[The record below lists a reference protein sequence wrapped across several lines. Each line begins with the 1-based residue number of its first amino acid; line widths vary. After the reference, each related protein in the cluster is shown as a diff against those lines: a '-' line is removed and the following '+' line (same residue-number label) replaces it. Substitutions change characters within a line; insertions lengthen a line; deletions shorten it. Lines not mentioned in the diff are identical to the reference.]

1 MFRETQHAGGFAV
14 NSASDAVILAIDD
27 DQAVRESLSN
37 YLEDFGYKVLHGQD
51 GEDGLAVF
59 REQAPDIVLTD
70 LRMPRMDGL
79 QVLEAIRKESP
90 ETPVMVISGVGDI
103 RDVVEA
109 LRRGAWDYLVKPIQD
124 MNILVHSVERCL
136 ERARLQRQNREYQAS
151 LEDSLDRLQ
160 QTQKEMIHS
169 AKMAALGDLVAGVA
183 HEVNTPIGVSITAAS
198 FLVER
203 TKLLRDLYTKGEM
216 KRSDLEKYLAVAD
229 ESSAS
234 ILTNLERAA
243 ELVQSFKK
251 VAADQTSEEKRV
263 FEMKG
268 YLDQIL
274 VSLRPQFK
282 RTPHKVTVTCPQNL
296 VLNSYPGA
304 VMQILT
310 NLLMNSLIHGFADG
324 RAGEIDI
331 LVEEAGD
338 NIVLSYRDSGVGMN
352 KEQRER
358 IYDPFYTT
366 RRGGGGTGLGMNI
379 AYNLITQTL
388 KGAVVLDTAPG
399 TGVFFVITI
408 PKDPDASPA
417 NVV

>member
-1 MFRETQHAGGFAV
+1 MIQ
-14 NSASDAVILAIDD
+14 SDGAVILTIDD

-37 YLEDFGYKVLHGQD
+37 YLEDFGYTVVQGQD
-51 GEDGLAVF
+51 GLDGLEVF
-59 REQAPDIVLTD
+59 RAQRPDMVLVD

-79 QVLEAIRKESP
+79 QVLEAVRAESP
-90 ETPVMVISGVGDI
+90 ETPIMVISGVGDI

-109 LRRGAWDYLVKPIQD
+109 LRKGAWDYLVKPIQD
-124 MNILVHSVERCL
+124 MNILVHSVETCL
-136 ERARLQRQNREYQAS
+136 ERARLQRQNHEYQAS
-151 LEDSLDRLQ
+151 LEESLDRLK
-160 QTQKEMIHS
+160 QTQKEMVHS

-183 HEVNTPIGVSITAAS
+183 HEVNTPIGVSVTAAS

-203 TKLLRDLYTKGEM
+203 TRLLRELYAKGEM
-216 KRSDLEKYLAVAD
+216 KRSDLEKYLAVAE
-229 ESSAS
+229 ESSTS

-282 RTPHKVTVTCPQNL
+282 RTPHKVLVSCPDNVL
-296 VLNSYPGA
+296 LNSYPGA
-304 VMQILT
+304 IMQILT
-310 NLLMNSLIHGFADG
+310 NLIMNSLVHGFADG
-324 RAGEIDI
+324 RSGEIDI
-331 LVEEAGD
+331 LVEDGGE
-338 NIVLSYRDSGVGMN
+338 NVVLSYRDTGVGMN

-366 RRGGGGTGLGMNI
+366 RRGSGGTGLGMNI
-379 AYNLITQTL
+379 VYNLIIQTL
-388 KGAVVLDTAPG
+388 KGAVVLDTTPDN
-399 TGVFFVITI
+399 GVFFVITV
-408 PKDPDASPA
+408 PKDPDKLTVVPA
-417 NVV
+417 ED